1 MCNANGTFSFVCL
14 FVCLNFTF
22 PFFSQTRSPEVQQ
35 AVSMTPRPSL
45 SELIKQYRRLEA
57 LERELGQSMM
67 GKVKET
73 QSHMKRV
80 EDFVQQPILMQGE
93 DSEAFLY
100 QSDPDPSCQEPVNAD
115 LYESASEA
123 PRQEILNSF
132 LSQAAADPP
141 EESSNVDG
149 DQPRVTQEQPRQNTE
164 EKPGVSQTTPAQ
176 SMAEA
181 TSGTFHRSSEPHSTQ
196 PGTDTTRGPS
206 REEEDPPGKAGNKGG
221 HSEIHGN
228 AVQAARVAY
237 SNGVENPKLVHG
249 SDLQTPRDSSSSV
262 PVRGD
267 HSTEAKEGGNSAQT
281 ADEDEPKDEALSA
294 SQTAGEPHRQEA
306 QCDGKSVSAQNET
319 LNQKLERKTTSNV
332 NVEKGQLCGVETA
345 PTEGTS
351 VDTDNNEVTP
361 DIRAKRTPS
370 SEHVQSTS
378 MPQIPTQSQDSA
390 GTKVTLQTRT
400 SGPISLPSIAPPAN
414 PVAPNINSDWSNT
427 PTKDRGEKQSEEENT
442 SGSKCADRSNDT
454 NPVLTQNGPTDSAS
468 EPQQREVRAA
478 GMQIAEHVGCSS
490 SSRASREGCRRVHDE
505 ATGAK
510 QNETWVCRRNANT
523 NVSITVSEAKDPRDG
538 TSEDE
543 SAELPPTS
551 RPETTT
557 EQKVVRG
564 FEHRARRTSEPGQMA
579 ASSKQLVSSE
589 DSNDLKDLRNEG
601 EEFKG
606 EAGPDEQR
614 PEQEV
619 RFLGDRRG
627 STTSSQTSHRSPAT
641 GRDERTPSSH
651 SSHRTTPLARNERSP
666 SGQTSHRST
675 SLARNERS
683 PSGQTSHRSTSLA
696 RNERSPSGQTSHRS
710 TSLARNERSPS
721 GQTSH
726 RSTSPCRDGC
736 MPSGQTSHRSTSP
749 DKDRRTPSAQ
759 TSPRSTPLRRD
770 ERLPSGQTSH
780 RSTSPG
786 RGGRTPSGQTSQRR
800 GLPNQ
805 NGNTPSGQTSH
816 RSTSPNKNGRT
827 PSGQTSHRSTSPNKN
842 GRTPSGQTSHRS
854 TSPNKNGGTPSGQT
868 SHRSTSP
875 NKNGRTPY
883 GQTSQRSTSSNK
895 NGHTPSRQ
903 TSHRSTSPD
912 RDGRTLSGETSHRGT
927 SPNTNGRSPSG
938 PPSATSRP
946 PAVPIQAVGE
956 ETDDDARSTQGDN
969 SHPHLSHRTSTPP
982 SDTTASSLSTPSVT
996 QETIDTRPV
1005 KQKTNEDKSRDSIV
1019 DRSALSSPGT
1029 EGRKHDKHK
1038 GAKHFR
1044 SAAVTRD
1051 SRTAV
1056 QARTGTDNG
1065 ADESRSRSVE
1075 PSDSDSAGTSRLGDV
1090 CTSEHAEENV
1100 IDRSDGAGV
1109 SNETRSVVSA
1119 DSSPPDAWRQRREQ
1133 FRHRGTHHSACQH
1146 KHHHHTHSS
1155 EHHREGRKGKAR
1167 RKSSSMKSE
1176 TPDFVPSPSASQQ
1189 DDDDGPESEVS
1200 SHSANNFDNLA
1211 VRKIGT
1217 MSSRSSTGRSELTQN
1232 EAVRCHGGSRG
1243 QHGSC
1248 HATPRHQTTSSEQ
1261 RRTPPQRNASVPISH
1276 KSTSEFSLP
1285 VANNTGS
1292 KGYCYKDEN
1301 SDGSNKNSTVDKED
1315 DDDKDDERIYDFIGL
1330 SQARSYSL
1338 PEFVQYKRLLTGN
1351 SIQPRCRLHK
1361 DIYDIHHWTDDPKS
1375 KLPTLDSLVRRHCF
1389 LDKLDP
1395 AQPVSRHHSK
1405 GRDSHTPSLKFP
1417 ALNDDR
1423 GVTPRSRT
1431 SSTGKMQ
1438 NWRSSGQGC
1447 VKLPDISLSN
1457 GVAGHRNQDAETV
1470 SSAVRCFVITM
1481 TAAL

>member
-1 MCNANGTFSFVCL
+1 
-14 FVCLNFTF
+14 
-22 PFFSQTRSPEVQQ
+22 
-35 AVSMTPRPSL
+35 MTPRPSL

-67 GKVKET
+67 GRVKET

-100 QSDPDPSCQEPVNAD
+100 QSEPDQSCQGPVNAD
-115 LYESASEA
+115 LYNSASDA

-132 LSQAAADPP
+132 LSQAAADSP
-141 EESSNVDG
+141 EEPSNVDG
-149 DQPRVTQEQPRQNTE
+149 GQPRVTREQPRQNTE

-181 TSGTFHRSSEPHSTQ
+181 SSGTFHRSSETLTGNEINQQREPHSTR
-196 PGTDTTRGPS
+196 PGTDSTRGNS
-206 REEEDPPGKAGNKGG
+206 RVVEHPMVKAGDERG
-221 HSEIHGN
+221 HSLDTKQNTIQSQRAQTSDNDFSAEMSTRGIAHSAATTSSEIHGN
-228 AVQAARVAY
+228 AFRTARVAY
-237 SNGVENPKLVHG
+237 GNGVDSPRLVHG
-249 SDLQTPRDSSSSV
+249 NDLQTPRDSSSSV
-262 PVRGD
+262 PLRGD
-267 HSTEAKEGGNSAQT
+267 HSAEVKEGGNSART
-281 ADEDEPKDEALSA
+281 AEESKDEARSA
-294 SQTAGEPHRQEA
+294 GQIAGEPRREEA
-306 QCDGKSVSAQNET
+306 HSDGKSVSAQNET
-319 LNQKLERKTTSNV
+319 LNQKLEGKTTTNII
-332 NVEKGQLCGVETA
+332 VESGQLCGVETA
-345 PTEGTS
+345 TAEGTS
-351 VDTDNNEVTP
+351 VDTDNNEVTS
-361 DIRAKRTPS
+361 DIRAKLMPS

-390 GTKVTLQTRT
+390 GTKVTLQSRN

-427 PTKDRGEKQSEEENT
+427 PTKDRGEKQSEKENT
-442 SGSKCADRSNDT
+442 SGSKCADPSNDT
-454 NPVLTQNGPTDSAS
+454 NPVLTPKGPTDSAS

-478 GMQIAEHVGCSS
+478 GTQIAEHVRCSS
-490 SSRASREGCRRVHDE
+490 SSRASREGCRSVHDE

-510 QNETWVCRRNANT
+510 QNETSVSRINKNT
-523 NVSITVSEAKDPRDG
+523 RVSITISEAKDSGDAA
-538 TSEDE
+538 SEDE
-543 SAELPPTS
+543 SPELPPTS
-551 RPETTT
+551 RPETKT
-557 EQKVVRG
+557 EQNVRG
-564 FEHRARRTSEPGQMA
+564 SEHRARRTSEPGQMA
-579 ASSKQLVSSE
+579 ASPKQLVSSE

-619 RFLGDRRG
+619 RFLDDRRG
-627 STTSSQTSHRSPAT
+627 STPSSQTSHRSPPT
-641 GRDERTPSSH
+641 GRDERTPSAH
-651 SSHRTTPLARNERSP
+651 SSHRTTPLARNERSL

-675 SLARNERS
+675 
-683 PSGQTSHRSTSLA
+683 P
-696 RNERSPSGQTSHRS
+696 
-710 TSLARNERSPS
+710 
-721 GQTSH
+721 
-726 RSTSPCRDGC
+726 PCRDGF
-736 MPSGQTSHRSTSP
+736 MPSGQASHRCTSP
-749 DKDRRTPSAQ
+749 DKDERTSSAQ

-770 ERLPSGQTSH
+770 ERLPSGQTFH

-800 GLPNQ
+800 GLPNK
-805 NGNTPSGQTSH
+805 NGRAPSGQTSHRSTSPNKNGRAPSGQTSH

-827 PSGQTSHRSTSPNKN
+827 PSGQTSQRNTSPNKN
-842 GRTPSGQTSHRS
+842 GR
-854 TSPNKNGGTPSGQT
+854 
-868 SHRSTSP
+868 
-875 NKNGRTPY
+875 
-883 GQTSQRSTSSNK
+883 
-895 NGHTPSRQ
+895 TPSRQ

-912 RDGRTLSGETSHRGT
+912 RDGRILSGATSHRST
-927 SPNTNGRSPSG
+927 SPGTNGRSPSG
-938 PPSATSRP
+938 PPAISRP
-946 PAVPIQAVGE
+946 STAPIQAVVE
-956 ETDDDARSTQGDN
+956 EADDAARSTQGDN

-982 SDTTASSLSTPSVT
+982 SDTPASSLGTPSVT
-996 QETIDTRPV
+996 QEMVDTRPS
-1005 KQKTNEDKSRDSIV
+1005 KQKTNEDKSHDSFV

-1029 EGRKHDKHK
+1029 EGRKPDKHK

-1044 SAAVTRD
+1044 SADVTRD

-1075 PSDSDSAGTSRLGDV
+1075 PSDSNSAGTSRLGDV

-1109 SNETRSVVSA
+1109 STETGSVVSA
-1119 DSSPPDAWRQRREQ
+1119 VSSPADALRQRREQ
-1133 FRHRGTHHSACQH
+1133 FRHRDTHHSAR
-1146 KHHHHTHSS
+1146 HHHHHHHYRHTHSS
-1155 EHHREGRKGKAR
+1155 EQRREGRKGKAR

-1176 TPDFVPSPSASQQ
+1176 TPDFVPSPSASEQ
-1189 DDDDGPESEVS
+1189 DDEDGPESEVS
-1200 SHSANNFDNLA
+1200 SHSANNYDNLV
-1211 VRKIGT
+1211 VRKHLT
-1217 MSSRSSTGRSELTQN
+1217 MSSRSSTGGSELTQS
-1232 EAVRCHGGSRG
+1232 EAAQRHRGSRG
-1243 QHGSC
+1243 QQGSS
-1248 HATPRHQTTSSEQ
+1248 HSTLRHQTPSSEE
-1261 RRTPPQRNASVPISH
+1261 RRTPQRKASVPISH
-1276 KSTSEFSLP
+1276 KSTTELSLP
-1285 VANNTGS
+1285 VASSTGS
-1292 KGYCYKDEN
+1292 KRYCCKDEN
-1301 SDGSNKNSTVDKED
+1301 SDGSNKNSTVDRED

-1361 DIYDIHHWTDDPKS
+1361 DIKGIHDWTDDPKS

-1389 LDKLDP
+1389 LDKVDP
-1395 AQPVSRHHSK
+1395 VQPVSRHHSK

-1423 GVTPRSRT
+1423 GVRPRSRT

-1457 GVAGHRNQDAETV
+1457 GVAGYRNQDAETV
-1470 SSAVRCFVITM
+1470 SSGVRCFVITM
-1481 TAAL
+1481 SVAL